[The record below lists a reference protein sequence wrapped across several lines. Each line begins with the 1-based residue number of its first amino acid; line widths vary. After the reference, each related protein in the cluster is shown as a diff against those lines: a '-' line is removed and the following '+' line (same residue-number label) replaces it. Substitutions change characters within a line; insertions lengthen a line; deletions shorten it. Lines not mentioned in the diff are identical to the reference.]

1 VVVCHPAKASTAQF
15 VDLWLQLVLAAACAT
30 SPRQGVLIAR
40 DSPDHFAAALT
51 LKPLDVEAARLEL
64 ERLETLARRGRQV
77 CWPVPPDSGW
87 AWISHEQAKA
97 GSGDAQA
104 AEVWEGH
111 VRRRGER
118 LREEMVVCFGAD
130 LPASSLI
137 DGAFGP
143 LATELY
149 GPILAAMVKPKER
162 STLKP

>member
-15 VDLWLQLVLAAACAT
+15 VDLWLQLVHAAACAT

-40 DSPDHFAAALT
+40 DSPDDFAAALT
-51 LKPLDVEAARLEL
+51 LKPPDVEAARLEL

-87 AWISHEQAKA
+87 AWICHEQAKA

-104 AEVWEGH
+104 AAVWEGH

-130 LPASSLI
+130 LPASRLI
-137 DGAFGP
+137 DGNFGP
-143 LATELY
+143 LAIELY
-149 GPILAAMVKPKER
+149 GPILVALVKPKER
-162 STLKP
+162 KTPTP